1 MSNSILS
8 EQYLRIIR
16 ERYGETKTLQ
26 ELNKKFAK
34 DAKMVSESL
43 KCSFDEAFCFV
54 LDMISP
60 DLYNQK
66 QIFLE

>member
-1 MSNSILS
+1 MLDFIISKENLK
-8 EQYLRIIR
+8 IIR

-34 DAKMVSESL
+34 DALCVSESVG
-43 KCSFDEAFCFV
+43 CSFNEAFSFV